1 MGVVKQL
8 TECFQ
13 SSSFDTRCS
22 MVKLVSPIIPP
33 LNEVDFGKLVLS
45 LPLLAAVLHDPSDLS
60 KENETNEELSK
71 MLPSLCDFALN
82 NDVNQSTRSSAS
94 IIIHSTILKCGKRQE
109 NLALSALQVSIFPV
123 LIESSMNNKRDI
135 FCDALRLATTMVS

>member
-33 LNEVDFGKLVLS
+33 LNEVDFGKLVHYL
-45 LPLLAAVLHDPSDLS
+45 
-60 KENETNEELSK
+60 
-71 MLPSLCDFALN
+71 
-82 NDVNQSTRSSAS
+82 
-94 IIIHSTILKCGKRQE
+94 
-109 NLALSALQVSIFPV
+109 
-123 LIESSMNNKRDI
+123 
-135 FCDALRLATTMVS
+135 